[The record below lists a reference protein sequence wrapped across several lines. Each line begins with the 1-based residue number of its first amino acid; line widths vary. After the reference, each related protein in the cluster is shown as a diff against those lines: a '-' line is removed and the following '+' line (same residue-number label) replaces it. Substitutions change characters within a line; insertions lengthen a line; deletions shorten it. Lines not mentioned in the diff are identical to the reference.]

1 MNSYYREELNIQG
14 IFKINETKLYEVI
27 VSRLIFSRAI
37 AETAGKQECI
47 KYGKISKKFV
57 LLIEFQ
63 ID

>member
-14 IFKINETKLYEVI
+14 INETKLYEVI

-37 AETAGKQECI
+37 AETAGKQKYI

>member
-14 IFKINETKLYEVI
+14 INETKLYEVI

-37 AETAGKQECI
+37 AETAGKQEYI

>member
-14 IFKINETKLYEVI
+14 INETKLYEVI

-37 AETAGKQECI
+37 AGKQKYI